1 MSSRSTGPRWR
12 LGQTEMSDPFDEL
25 LDPEQLAKAPRE
37 DDAEARIAKA
47 RRIAAANDRLSAA
60 GEIADGTGKPA
71 SRRVRRAAPWVA
83 IGAAV
88 GIVIVVIALV
98 AR

>member
-1 MSSRSTGPRWR
+1 
-12 LGQTEMSDPFDEL
+12 MSDPFDEL

-37 DDAEARIAKA
+37 DDAEARIARA
-47 RRIAAANDRLSAA
+47 RRIAAANDRLAAA
-60 GEIADGTGKPA
+60 GEIADGTGKPG
-71 SRRVRRAAPWVA
+71 SRGMRRAAPWVA

-88 GIVIVVIALV
+88 GIVIVVLALV

>member
-1 MSSRSTGPRWR
+1 
-12 LGQTEMSDPFDEL
+12 MSDPFDEL
-25 LDPEQLAKAPRE
+25 LDPEALAKAPRE

-47 RRIAAANDRLSAA
+47 RRIAAANNRLAAA

-71 SRRVRRAAPWVA
+71 ARRVRRAAPWVA
-83 IGAAV
+83 IGAVTAV
-88 GIVIVVIALV
+88 VIVVLALV

>member
-1 MSSRSTGPRWR
+1 
-12 LGQTEMSDPFDEL
+12 MSDPFDEL
-25 LDPEQLAKAPRE
+25 LDPEAVAKAPRE
-37 DDAEARIAKA
+37 DAADARIAKA
-47 RRIAAANDRLSAA
+47 RRIAAANNRLAAA

-83 IGAAV
+83 IGAVVA
-88 GIVIVVIALV
+88 VVIIVLALV

>member
-1 MSSRSTGPRWR
+1 
-12 LGQTEMSDPFDEL
+12 MSDPFGEL
-25 LDPEQLAKAPRE
+25 LDPEAVANAPRE
-37 DDAEARIAKA
+37 DAAEARIGKA
-47 RRIAAANDRLSAA
+47 RRSAAANNRLAAA

-83 IGAAV
+83 IGAVVAV
-88 GIVIVVIALV
+88 VIVVLALV